1 MGHHTALLAQFY
13 HRPSKP
19 VEIPKPQIT
28 SQLKSQFCPLPLSP
42 YTVAPPPTCPSHEGR
57 SGCQRVTPLSV
68 PIPLIGF
75 SALQCFGCPHLANAH
90 FSYSCHHSASNCSVD
105 MLKCGQ
111 DTFCAGFKDKSFV
124 SHWNIFFRAIEAD
137 GGVHHGTYHRLNIDS
152 SLKSE
157 IKVCQFGTRH
167 LICEPFPQQVW
178 ERILHH
184 LLLPALAHRHPPLP
198 CYCHLRYQVRTFS
211 LSHIS
216 IIFGI
221 LHFDSDAC
229 AQITE
234 IHEAVNPAESA
245 KSQLLDAPCRRWGT
259 GYYPKLISQSMKVVR
274 PETSSCH
281 WY

>member
-1 MGHHTALLAQFY
+1 
-13 HRPSKP
+13 
-19 VEIPKPQIT
+19 
-28 SQLKSQFCPLPLSP
+28 
-42 YTVAPPPTCPSHEGR
+42 
-57 SGCQRVTPLSV
+57 
-68 PIPLIGF
+68 
-75 SALQCFGCPHLANAH
+75 
-90 FSYSCHHSASNCSVD
+90 

-157 IKVCQFGTRH
+157 IKVCQFGTRY
-167 LICEPFPQQVW
+167 LICKPFPQQVW

-198 CYCHLRYQVRTFS
+198 CHCHLRYQVRTFS

-221 LHFDSDAC
+221 LHFDPDAC

-234 IHEAVNPAESA
+234 IYEAVNPAESA

-259 GYYPKLISQSMKVVR
+259 GYYPKLISHSLILSKEGLILTLSILPCPQGWISWSIPVDGLMMRRMSLLHQNLAGIEKS
-274 PETSSCH
+274 PL
-281 WY
+281 